1 MISSVKL
8 LPLSGSLDY
17 MAANIDSDNIESS
30 TTQEIHSWPRRKY
43 ALCWQSNTGVGL
55 GLIRSHLAL
64 ECVAGWA
71 GVWGGG
77 QSSALSPVQAAEHT
91 GTNNPPHPH
100 VPLATDKSEAASP
113 ETLALEVVTASFPG
127 C

>member
-17 MAANIDSDNIESS
+17 MAANIDSDNIEYYPGNPLL
-30 TTQEIHSWPRRKY
+30 PRRKY
-43 ALCWQSNTGVGL
+43 TLCWQSNTGVGL

-100 VPLATDKSEAASP
+100 VPLAADKSEAASP
-113 ETLALEVVTASFPG
+113 ETLALEVATASFPG

>member
-1 MISSVKL
+1 
-8 LPLSGSLDY
+8 
-17 MAANIDSDNIESS
+17 MATANIDLDNIEPSAGNQLLVQKKAAES
-30 TTQEIHSWPRRKY
+30 AFLFSVSEEVI
-43 ALCWQSNTGVGL
+43 AGGCVGL

-77 QSSALSPVQAAEHT
+77 QLEVLSPVQAAEHT

-100 VPLATDKSEAASP
+100 TSCCLPRTKVKWRPP
-113 ETLALEVVTASFPG
+113 RR

>member
-8 LPLSGSLDY
+8 LPLSVSWDY
-17 MAANIDSDNIESS
+17 MAANIDSDNIEYY
-30 TTQEIHSWPRRKY
+30 PGNPLLARRKY

-113 ETLALEVVTASFPG
+113 ETLALEVATGSFPG